1 MADIITPADPVTW
14 IESGFSHYIIIGCS
28 VLGLV
33 WGGVNAVF
41 VSLAPKLAAS
51 SGLCPLSWLVP
62 PLITHLSL
70 GVGQQ
75 CAA

>member
-51 SGLCPLSWLVP
+51 
-62 PLITHLSL
+62 
-70 GVGQQ
+70 
-75 CAA
+75 